1 MEKSKKLEITDE
13 ILKLMDSA
21 GAIYL
26 VDFTGMTVEQVDNL
40 RDEFFKGGINYKVV
54 KNTLALRAIKQSHNF
69 AKYED
74 KLGGFLKGPTGIV
87 FSGDDPVA
95 PAKIIKKFFDKGE
108 KPKLKAAI
116 VESEVYDS
124 GKLNELSSIL
134 SKNELI
140 AGILSCL
147 ESPVSG
153 IVGSINALMRDLASV
168 IEEAAKK
175 QAA

>member
-1 MEKSKKLEITDE
+1 MEKSKKLEITDD
-13 ILKLMDSA
+13 ILKMIDSA

-26 VDFTGMTVEQVDNL
+26 IDFKGMTVEQDDAL
-40 RDEFFKGGINYKVV
+40 RDEFFKGGIRYKVV
-54 KNTLALRAIKQSHNF
+54 KNTLALRAIKQSQNF
-69 AKYED
+69 SKYEE

-87 FSGDDPVA
+87 CAGDDPVA

-108 KPKLKAAI
+108 KPKLKAAV
-116 VESEVYDS
+116 VESEIYDS
-124 GKLNELSSIL
+124 GKLTQLASLL

-153 IVGSINALMRDLASV
+153 IVGSINAVMRDLASV

-175 QAA
+175 KAA

>member
-13 ILKLMDSA
+13 ILKLIDSA
-21 GAIYL
+21 DALYL
-26 VDFTGMTVEQVDNL
+26 IDFTGMTVEQVDNL
-40 RDEFFKGGINYKVV
+40 RDEFYKSGINYKVV
-54 KNTLALRAIKQSHNF
+54 KNTLALRAIKQSQNF
-69 AKYED
+69 AKYEE

-116 VESEVYDS
+116 VESEMYGS
-124 GKLNELSSIL
+124 GKLNELASIL

-140 AGILSCL
+140 AGILLCL

-153 IVGSINALMRDLASV
+153 IVGSINAVMRDLASV

-175 QAA
+175 KAA

>member
-13 ILKLMDSA
+13 ILKLIDSSD
-21 GAIYL
+21 AIYL

-40 RDEFFKGGINYKVV
+40 RDEFYKSGINYKVV
-54 KNTLALRAIKQSHNF
+54 KNTLALRAIKQSQNF
-69 AKYED
+69 AKYEE

-108 KPKLKAAI
+108 KPRLKAAI
-116 VESEVYDS
+116 VESEIYDS
-124 GKLNELSSIL
+124 GKLNELASIL

-153 IVGSINALMRDLASV
+153 IVGSINAVMRDLSSV

-175 QAA
+175 KAA